1 MRGLHAHYKKS
12 KTIYL
17 LKKDCYANI
26 LLGSGRVEWLIRV
39 TLTQCL
45 SLTVWT
51 GGKNDKDKAATASHA
66 LVLSQSGGNVQ
77 FRVVTEQIGS

>member
-1 MRGLHAHYKKS
+1 MGNLS
-12 KTIYL
+12 T
-17 LKKDCYANI
+17 KKDCYANI

-51 GGKNDKDKAATASHA
+51 GGKNDTADKAATASHA
-66 LVLSQSGGNVQ
+66 LMLSQS
-77 FRVVTEQIGS
+77 RVTCTYRSKTALSLNTLAAGV